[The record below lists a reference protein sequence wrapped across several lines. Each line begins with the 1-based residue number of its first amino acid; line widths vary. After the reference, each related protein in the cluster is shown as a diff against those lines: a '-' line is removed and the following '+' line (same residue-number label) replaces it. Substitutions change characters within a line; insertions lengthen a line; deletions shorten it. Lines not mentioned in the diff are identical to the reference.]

1 MGLECPSFQHAL
13 SAVARTGAAGTRRGR
28 WHAPGRGP
36 LASARGRWH
45 TPGAA
50 GPPRRPLGWTWGA
63 LLPISPAVESALPW
77 DSYSSGFYY
86 AVILIYYV
94 LSHVCNDCGW
104 LDHAFHREASPLV

>member
-1 MGLECPSFQHAL
+1 MGLECPSLQHAL
-13 SAVARTGAAGTRRGR
+13 SAVART
-28 WHAPGRGP
+28 
-36 LASARGRWH
+36 
-45 TPGAA
+45 GAA